1 MTARAPKPAWADV
14 PEALRVKL
22 GLLLGEPIA
31 SGEIVWGGYGPSATF
46 VLTTPSGRRIFCKG
60 THPGQT
66 ELGHQALLSERRK
79 YERLPEL
86 ARFGPAYLGGA
97 DHESWHMAL
106 LEYVPPGRSVP
117 PWTGDTAEQ
126 VLRLL
131 AGFHAGAPEHAAR
144 ELRPFA
150 QSIEATNR
158 QSWQSLR
165 TDAPSRARFVAL
177 FEDQSL
183 AQRWFDRH
191 IQIIAGLEAQAA
203 ATGGP
208 RSWLHMDI
216 RSDNLVFARDGR
228 LFLVDW
234 PMLVFGPVVVDI
246 AGFLP
251 SVEGEGGPR
260 CAEMLRR
267 YETLAGKAFDPSDVA
282 KAVAYVSGYFAARAG
297 EAAIAGLPRLRWIQ
311 KLQLFPALRWLC
323 ELAGMEALPMPHALE
338 P

>member
-14 PEALRVKL
+14 PEALREKL
-22 GLLLGEPIA
+22 SLLLGEPIA
-31 SGEIVWGGYGPSATF
+31 DGEIVWGGYGPSATF
-46 VLTTPSGRRIFCKG
+46 VLTTPSGRRVFCKG

-66 ELGHQALLSERRK
+66 ELGHRALLSERLK
-79 YERLPEL
+79 YEGLPEL
-86 ARFGPAYLGGA
+86 AQFGPAYLGGA

-106 LEYVPPGRSVP
+106 LEFVAPGHAVP
-117 PWTGDTAEQ
+117 PWTDETAEQ
-126 VLRLL
+126 ALRLL
-131 AGFHAGAPEHAAR
+131 VAFHAAAPERAAH
-144 ELRPFA
+144 ELEPFA
-150 QSIEATNR
+150 KSVAATNR
-158 QSWQSLR
+158 QSWRSLQS
-165 TDAPSRARFVAL
+165 DAPSRARFAAL
-177 FEDQSL
+177 FEDEGL

-191 IQIIAGLEAQAA
+191 IETVTGLEAQAA
-203 ATGGP
+203 ATAGP
-208 RSWLHMDI
+208 QSWLHMDI

-234 PMLVFGPVVVDI
+234 PMLVFGPVIIDI

-251 SVEGEGGPR
+251 SVEGEGGPG
-260 CAEMLRR
+260 CADMLRR

-323 ELAGMEALPMPHALE
+323 ELAGIEAPPVPCAFE